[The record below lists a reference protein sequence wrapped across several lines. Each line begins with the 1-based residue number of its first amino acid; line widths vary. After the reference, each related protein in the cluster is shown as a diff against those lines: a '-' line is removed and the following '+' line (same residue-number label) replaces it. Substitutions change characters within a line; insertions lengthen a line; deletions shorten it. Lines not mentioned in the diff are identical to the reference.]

1 MSGAIVI
8 TSGSVYKVFL
18 PSLMAIII
26 ASEAFSQANQ
36 RAASV
41 VVNGRYGQADT
52 VMLNDREFID
62 IQALARIAQGSVAFQ
77 GKRIVLTLP
86 SGRGDGTPE
95 PAAPQPAAPKATD
108 NSHLSQEFVKAG
120 IEELALMREWASPL
134 AYAIQNGYPITQQA
148 ESQYKAQ
155 AANGLQLAQAAAK
168 TDADQSAFQLLSNE
182 FSAIEQWSNRLIEA
196 RQSMDTANYAM
207 SHGALRDDPQSQKII
222 ACGHFLGSML
232 GSGTFQ
238 DDGSCH

>member
-1 MSGAIVI
+1 VDR
-8 TSGSVYKVFL
+8 SGSVYRMIL
-18 PSLMAIII
+18 LSLMATGIISSGSFGQ
-26 ASEAFSQANQ
+26 ASQ
-36 RAASV
+36 RSAGV
-41 VVNGRYGQADT
+41 VVNGHSGQADT

-86 SGRGDGTPE
+86 GGQGDGAPE
-95 PAAPQPAAPKATD
+95 PAASEPAAPKPAD
-108 NSHLSQEFVKAG
+108 SSHLSQEFVKAG

-148 ESQYKAQ
+148 VSQYQAQ
-155 AANGLQLAQAAAK
+155 AANGLRLAQAAAK

-182 FSAIEQWSNRLIEA
+182 FSAIEQWSNKLIEA

-207 SHGALRDDPQSQKII
+207 SHGALRDDPLSQKII

>member
-1 MSGAIVI
+1 VSR
-8 TSGSVYKVFL
+8 SGSVYRVIL
-18 PSLMAIII
+18 LSLMATCIISSGSFGQ
-26 ASEAFSQANQ
+26 ASQ

-41 VVNGRYGQADT
+41 VVNGRSGQADT
-52 VMLNDREFID
+52 VMLNDRQFID
-62 IQALARIAQGSVAFQ
+62 IQALARIAQGSVTFQ
-77 GKRIVLTLP
+77 GRRIVLTLP
-86 SGRGDGTPE
+86 AGQGDGALEPAAPE
-95 PAAPQPAAPKATD
+95 PAAPKPTD
-108 NSHLSQEFVKAG
+108 SSHLSQEFVKAG

-148 ESQYKAQ
+148 VSQYQAQ
-155 AANGLQLAQAAAK
+155 AANGLRLAQAAAK

-182 FSAIEQWSNRLIEA
+182 FSAIEQWSNKLIQA